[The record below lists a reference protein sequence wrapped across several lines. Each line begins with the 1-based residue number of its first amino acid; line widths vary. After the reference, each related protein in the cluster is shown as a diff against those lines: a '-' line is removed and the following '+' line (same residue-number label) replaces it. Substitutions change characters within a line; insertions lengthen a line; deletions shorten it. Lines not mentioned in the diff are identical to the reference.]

1 MNYPFTKKKTLA
13 GVVSLALVLTSL
25 SGCSLLPSSQ
35 GNETI
40 PTEEETVPP
49 TIAVTLPPTEAPTQA
64 PTTAPRKNIAVV
76 KEQLNVRAS
85 PSNGA
90 RVKCQMEAG
99 DEVEVLRIDYIGEV
113 GWAYISTLATD
124 TVAEGVPGWIQTSL
138 LDLSNVSIASDST
151 STPAGNGTV
160 TTPTTPAVTTPTTPA
175 VTTPTTPVN
184 SITGTGTTTTPAN
197 AKYGVVT
204 ASELN
209 IRSTAS
215 QSADRVGSYKYGDRI
230 AVLESSN
237 GWGRTDKGW
246 ISLSYVYM
254 DGDVGTNAAYGTVT
268 ATQLNVRS
276 GPGTNYERVKSL
288 SQNERVQ
295 VLQQIKVGN
304 ATWGYVSGGWASMDY
319 IQLDGSTNNNTG
331 NTGNTG
337 STGTTTYTGVVTG
350 SGVNVRSGAGTSYPV
365 VGSKTMGDVVTITE
379 TVSADG
385 MIWGKIDIGWISMN
399 YVRMN

>member
-13 GVVSLALVLTSL
+13 GIVSLALVLTSL

-35 GNETI
+35 GNETT

-49 TIAVTLPPTEAPTQA
+49 TIATTLPPTEAPTVA
-64 PTTAPRKNIAVV
+64 PTTAPRENIAVV

-138 LDLSNVSIASDST
+138 LDMSNVSIASDSN
-151 STPAGNGTV
+151 STPAGDGTV
-160 TTPTTPAVTTPTTPA
+160 TTPTAPAATTPTTPA

-184 SITGTGTTTTPAN
+184 SIAGTGTTTTPAN
-197 AKYGVVT
+197 AKYGVIT

-209 IRSTAS
+209 IRATAS

-276 GPGTNYERVKSL
+276 GPGTNYERIKSL

-304 ATWGYVSGGWASMDY
+304 TTWGYASGGWVSMEF

-331 NTGNTG
+331 NTGN
-337 STGTTTYTGVVTG
+337 TGTTTYTGVVTG

-385 MIWGKIDIGWISMN
+385 MIWGKIDTGWISMN

>member
-64 PTTAPRKNIAVV
+64 PTTAPRENIAVV

-124 TVAEGVPGWIQTSL
+124 TVAEGVPGWIQTSM

-151 STPAGNGTV
+151 STPAGNGTA
-160 TTPTTPAVTTPTTPA
+160 TAPTASAVTTPTTPA
-175 VTTPTTPVN
+175 VTTPATPVN

-197 AKYGVVT
+197 GKMGVVT

-209 IRSTAS
+209 IRSSAS
-215 QSADRVGSYKYGDRI
+215 QSGDLVGSYAYGTRVSI
-230 AVLESSN
+230 LESSN

-268 ATQLNVRS
+268 ATQLSVRS
-276 GPGTNYERVKSL
+276 GPGTNYERIKTL

-304 ATWGYVSGGWASMDY
+304 TSWGYTSGGWVSMDY
-319 IQLDGSTNNNTG
+319 VQLDGSTNN

-350 SGVNVRSGAGTSYPV
+350 SGVNVRSGAGTSYPI

-385 MIWGKIDIGWISMN
+385 MIWGKIGTGWISMN

>member
-13 GVVSLALVLTSL
+13 GIVSLALVLTSL

-35 GNETI
+35 GNETT

-49 TIAVTLPPTEAPTQA
+49 TIATTLPPTEAPTVA
-64 PTTAPRKNIAVV
+64 PTTAPRENIAVV

-138 LDLSNVSIASDST
+138 LDMSNVSIASDSN
-151 STPAGNGTV
+151 STPAGDGTV
-160 TTPTTPAVTTPTTPA
+160 TTPTAPAATTPTTPA

-197 AKYGVVT
+197 AKYGVIT

-209 IRSTAS
+209 IRATAS
-215 QSADRVGSYKYGDRI
+215 QSADRVGSYQYGDRI

-276 GPGTNYERVKSL
+276 GPGTNYERVKTL

-304 ATWGYVSGGWASMDY
+304 TTWGYASGGWVSMEF

-331 NTGNTG
+331 NTGN
-337 STGTTTYTGVVTG
+337 TGTTTYTGVVTG

-385 MIWGKIDIGWISMN
+385 MIWGKIDTGWISMN

>member
-184 SITGTGTTTTPAN
+184 NITGTGTTTTPWW
-197 AKYGVVT
+197 T
-204 ASELN
+204 
-209 IRSTAS
+209 
-215 QSADRVGSYKYGDRI
+215 SAT
-230 AVLESSN
+230 SSR
-237 GWGRTDKGW
+237 GC
-246 ISLSYVYM
+246 M
-254 DGDVGTNAAYGTVT
+254 P
-268 ATQLNVRS
+268 
-276 GPGTNYERVKSL
+276 PG
-288 SQNERVQ
+288 
-295 VLQQIKVGN
+295 G
-304 ATWGYVSGGWASMDY
+304 
-319 IQLDGSTNNNTG
+319 
-331 NTGNTG
+331 
-337 STGTTTYTGVVTG
+337 
-350 SGVNVRSGAGTSYPV
+350 
-365 VGSKTMGDVVTITE
+365 
-379 TVSADG
+379 
-385 MIWGKIDIGWISMN
+385 
-399 YVRMN
+399 

>member
-1 MNYPFTKKKTLA
+1 
-13 GVVSLALVLTSL
+13 
-25 SGCSLLPSSQ
+25 
-35 GNETI
+35 
-40 PTEEETVPP
+40 
-49 TIAVTLPPTEAPTQA
+49 
-64 PTTAPRKNIAVV
+64 
-76 KEQLNVRAS
+76 
-85 PSNGA
+85 
-90 RVKCQMEAG
+90 MEAG

-184 SITGTGTTTTPAN
+184 NITGTGTTTTPAN

-237 GWGRTDKGW
+237 GWGRTNKGW

-304 ATWGYVSGGWASMDY
+304 TTWGYVSGGWASMDY

-331 NTGNTG
+331 NAGNTG

>member
-1 MNYPFTKKKTLA
+1 
-13 GVVSLALVLTSL
+13 
-25 SGCSLLPSSQ
+25 
-35 GNETI
+35 
-40 PTEEETVPP
+40 
-49 TIAVTLPPTEAPTQA
+49 
-64 PTTAPRKNIAVV
+64 
-76 KEQLNVRAS
+76 
-85 PSNGA
+85 
-90 RVKCQMEAG
+90 
-99 DEVEVLRIDYIGEV
+99 
-113 GWAYISTLATD
+113 
-124 TVAEGVPGWIQTSL
+124 
-138 LDLSNVSIASDST
+138 
-151 STPAGNGTV
+151 
-160 TTPTTPAVTTPTTPA
+160 
-175 VTTPTTPVN
+175 
-184 SITGTGTTTTPAN
+184 
-197 AKYGVVT
+197 
-204 ASELN
+204 
-209 IRSTAS
+209 
-215 QSADRVGSYKYGDRI
+215 
-230 AVLESSN
+230 
-237 GWGRTDKGW
+237 
-246 ISLSYVYM
+246 M

-350 SGVNVRSGAGTSYPV
+350 SGVNVRSES
-365 VGSKTMGDVVTITE
+365 MGDVVTITE